1 MSLASLRPENY
12 KLLSR
17 NRTQH
22 ENDPTTR
29 EIKAGSLIKVQTF
42 LPSEGRA
49 IGGVV
54 RVRHGEPEEDVAVGF
69 VLLDVDCVVSLREYR
84 RVVIDIL
91 DVDVEQNTRRARW

>member
-54 RVRHGEPEEDVAVGF
+54 RVRHGEPEEDVAVRL
-69 VLLDVDCVVSLREYR
+69 VLLHVHGVVPLGEYR
-84 RVVIDIL
+84 GVVVGVL
-91 DVDVEQNTRRARW
+91 DVDVEEDAG